1 MGCRTERARYLL
13 SLLLGIGC
21 GPLLLAQDQ
30 AETPIAPSVDA
41 LLGLVQ
47 DDAPSIE
54 FLEFL
59 GQWETQEG
67 EWIAPED
74 LANEEFA
81 QLLES
86 AFESEIEDSD

>member
-1 MGCRTERARYLL
+1 VF
-13 SLLLGIGC
+13 GC
-21 GPLLLAQDQ
+21 GWIPFVLAQNQ
-30 AETPIAPSVDA
+30 AGATVSPQADA
-41 LLGLVQ
+41 QVGLLQ
-47 DDAPSIE
+47 DDVPSIE

-59 GQWETQEG
+59 GQWETEEG

-74 LANEEFA
+74 LANDEMA